1 MGIPP
6 CSLLISPPEGEE
18 RFTAAQDHQTTQGL
32 DMANLYPSTNVGIK
46 LEVSPK
52 EGQSTLEKKMT
63 SKAAGKHFSSGGLT
77 GGQEVGEKRQGA
89 NRNKPLSQGG
99 SSPSKLQPSTWP
111 PGR

>member
-46 LEVSPK
+46 LEGSPK
-52 EGQSTLEKKMT
+52 EGQSTLEKKNDIKGGWQAFFQWRSHRGSGSGRKKT
-63 SKAAGKHFSSGGLT
+63 RSK
-77 GGQEVGEKRQGA
+77 
-89 NRNKPLSQGG
+89 
-99 SSPSKLQPSTWP
+99 
-111 PGR
+111 